1 MKENRNFLERGMG
14 KSLETESQQRI
25 DEIIREADDR
35 IREYWKK
42 HWEQRAMSVGLPPDS
57 SFYEVIIREHDQ
69 YALQT
74 KELIW
79 KHIQGA
85 GKKVGLYIGE
95 PEETSDEILSE
106 LAKRILPEDAEK
118 LKNLFWIPKGDVK
131 ELEEK
136 FKYYRGYCCRGE
148 VYFSDEQRKRRFE
161 LIHKWEQGLLTIEEL
176 QECQKIIFNSDFG
189 AQTINLLERIKSGD
203 KNIVLVQTDK
213 IGYINISPADSEK
226 VLIAAGLAGCNVLLF
241 VFEENNGTRHAIM
254 LHYAPYILYL
264 LLPYIQKI
272 LDELNFRNAA
282 KKIIINLTP
291 GNYTSKE
298 ISRGFVPSNFKEFLS
313 KYNCRDQDFISL
325 SYTSESSVD
334 RGVFAFYVPPAPEK
348 KLYCRIDEE
357 EIVIDEF

>member
-1 MKENRNFLERGMG
+1 MKESQYFPQ
-14 KSLETESQQRI
+14 KSTEKSIEIEPQQRI

-69 YALQT
+69 YALQA
-74 KELIW
+74 KELAW
-79 KHIQGA
+79 KRIQEA
-85 GKKVGLYIGE
+85 GKKVGLNISE

-118 LKNLFWIPKGDVK
+118 LKTLFWIPRGDVK

-136 FKYYRGYCCRGE
+136 FKYYRDYCCRGE

-161 LIHKWEQGLLTIEEL
+161 LLHKWEQGLLTIEEL
-176 QECQKIIFNSDFG
+176 QECQKIIFNSEFSP
-189 AQTINLLERIKSGD
+189 QTINLLERIKAGD

-213 IGYINISPADSEK
+213 IGYINISPAGPEK

-254 LHYAPYILYL
+254 LHYALYISGL

-272 LDELNFRNAA
+272 LDELNFRNAT
-282 KKIIINLTP
+282 KKLVINLTP
-291 GNYTSKE
+291 GNYTSKNV
-298 ISRGFVPSNFKEFLS
+298 SRGFVPSTLKEFLS
-313 KYNCRDQDFISL
+313 KYNLESKILFRYLIPLKSL
-325 SYTSESSVD
+325 
-334 RGVFAFYVPPAPEK
+334 
-348 KLYCRIDEE
+348 LIEE
-357 EIVIDEF
+357 YLLFMFHQHQKRNYIA